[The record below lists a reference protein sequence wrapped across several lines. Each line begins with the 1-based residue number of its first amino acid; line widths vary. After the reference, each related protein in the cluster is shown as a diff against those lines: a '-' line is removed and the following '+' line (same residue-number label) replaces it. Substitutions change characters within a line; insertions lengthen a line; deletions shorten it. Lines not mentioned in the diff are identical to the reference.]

1 MQDQIVGC
9 NWLGGVHK
17 LLRLCSI
24 QQEFLKEANVDCK
37 IDLSGKEEGTLC
49 LFPLSSI
56 NRGKLADTETM
67 KTIRQSYLTFR
78 KGLVETFKEMY
89 PPEIYEG
96 RRRGGSGKSYE
107 TVDCPE
113 CGAPIELVS
122 WYDPGSRDEPPDG
135 GTDIH
140 KQTCECPKTMDS
152 DKWYDAV
159 FNAEKY
165 EQEKRQKEKDEQWE
179 RFCESYSI
187 PKHG

>member
-37 IDLSGKEEGTLC
+37 SDLSGKEEGNLC

-78 KGLVETFKEMY
+78 KGLVEEFKDMNVPREEY
-89 PPEIYEG
+89 HNH
-96 RRRGGSGKSYE
+96 GKRKF

-113 CGAPIELVS
+113 CGMSIIVEE
-122 WYDPGSRDEPPDG
+122 WYYPATREEPPDAG
-135 GTDIH
+135 ADIS
-140 KQTCECPKTMDS
+140 KQECSCPKKMDS
-152 DKWYDAV
+152 EKWYDMV
-159 FNAEKY
+159 MNAEQY
-165 EQEKRQKEKDEQWE
+165 EKKKRQKEIDDHWVYI
-179 RFCESYSI
+179 CESNSI
-187 PKHG
+187 PR